1 MTNHVKVYTCIYVQF
16 HVYRSKK
23 FCHSSKKLE
32 FSFINDVLRV
42 VDALYLSNGKSLI
55 SWRTIRKT
63 LVYARL
69 HFDDF

>member
-1 MTNHVKVYTCIYVQF
+1 MYNFMFTDQKN
-16 HVYRSKK
+16 

-55 SWRTIRKT
+55 SSRTIRKT

-69 HFDDF
+69 DFDDYKRLSPKLPVT